1 MEHLMDNTQVHEIE
15 LYPPETFRT
24 LLEHEVNRSHRYGDS
39 LSLIDL
45 ALETD
50 PSNAEALHSADVFT
64 INVLNLHL
72 RNTDIPC
79 KKGSEFLILM
89 PASGMQGA
97 RTACERLIKLMS
109 IEPQPHDRVSF
120 HLLVFIGLAAL
131 PYDRS
136 VSSDELIQH
145 AAQALQ
151 HARTKRIQS
160 VVTYSEIKE

>member
-1 MEHLMDNTQVHEIE
+1 MENTQEHEIE

-24 LLEHEVNRSHRYGDS
+24 LLEHEVNKSHRYGDS

-45 ALETD
+45 VVETD
-50 PSNAEALHSADVFT
+50 PSNAQALHSAEVFT
-64 INVLNLHL
+64 INMLNLHL

-89 PASGMQGA
+89 PASSIQGA
-97 RTACERLIKLMS
+97 RTACERLTKLMS
-109 IEPQPHDRVSF
+109 IEPQSYDKVSF
-120 HLLVFIGLAAL
+120 KLFVFIGLAAL

-136 VSSDELIQH
+136 VSSDGLLQQ

-151 HARTKRIQS
+151 HARAKQLKS
-160 VVTYSEIKE
+160 VVSFPEIKE

>member
-1 MEHLMDNTQVHEIE
+1 MDNALVHEIE

-45 ALETD
+45 VVEAD
-50 PSNAEALHSADVFT
+50 PSIARAQHSAEVFT
-64 INVLNLHL
+64 INALNLHL

-89 PASGMQGA
+89 PATGVQGA
-97 RTACERLIKLMS
+97 RIACERLKKLLS
-109 IEPQPHDRVSF
+109 IEPQTFDRVSF
-120 HLLVFIGLAAL
+120 QLFVFVGLAAL
-131 PYDRS
+131 SYDRS
-136 VSSDELIQH
+136 VSSDGLIQN

-151 HARTKRIQS
+151 YARTNRLNS
-160 VVTYSEIKE
+160 VVSFSEIKK

>member
-1 MEHLMDNTQVHEIE
+1 MENTQVHEIE
-15 LYPPETFRT
+15 LYPPETFKT
-24 LLEHEVNRSHRYGDS
+24 LLDHEVNRSHRYGDS

-45 ALETD
+45 AVETD
-50 PSNAEALHSADVFT
+50 PSNAQALHSAEVFT

-79 KKGSEFLILM
+79 KKGNEFLILM

-97 RTACERLIKLMS
+97 RTACERLTKIMS
-109 IEPQPHDRVSF
+109 METQSYDRVSF
-120 HLLVFIGLAAL
+120 KLLVFIGLASL

-136 VSSDELIQH
+136 VSSDGLIEH

-151 HARTKRIQS
+151 HARAKRFTS
-160 VVTYSEIKE
+160 VVSFSDIQGAA

>member
-1 MEHLMDNTQVHEIE
+1 MENMQEHEIE

-24 LLEHEVNRSHRYGDS
+24 LLEHEVNKSHRYGDS

-45 ALETD
+45 VVETD
-50 PSNAEALHSADVFT
+50 PSNAQALHSAEVFT
-64 INVLNLHL
+64 INMLNLHL

-89 PASGMQGA
+89 PASSIQGA
-97 RTACERLIKLMS
+97 RTACERLTKLMN
-109 IEPQPHDRVSF
+109 IEPQSYDKVSF
-120 HLLVFIGLAAL
+120 KLFVFIGLAAL

-136 VSSDELIQH
+136 VSSDGLLQQ

-151 HARTKRIQS
+151 HARAKRLKS
-160 VVTYSEIKE
+160 VVSFPEIKE

>member
-1 MEHLMDNTQVHEIE
+1 MENTQEYEID

-24 LLEHEVNRSHRYGDS
+24 LLEHEVNKSHRYGDS

-45 ALETD
+45 VVETD
-50 PSNAEALHSADVFT
+50 PSNAQALHSAEVFT
-64 INVLNLHL
+64 INMLNLHL

-89 PASGMQGA
+89 PASSIQGA
-97 RTACERLIKLMS
+97 RTACERLTKLMS
-109 IEPQPHDRVSF
+109 IEPQSYDKVSF
-120 HLLVFIGLAAL
+120 KLFVFIGLAAL

-136 VSSDELIQH
+136 VSSDGLLQQ

-151 HARTKRIQS
+151 HARAKRLKS
-160 VVTYSEIKE
+160 VVSFPEIKE

>member
-1 MEHLMDNTQVHEIE
+1 MENAQIHEIE

-45 ALETD
+45 AVETD
-50 PSNAEALHSADVFT
+50 PNNAHALHSAEVFA

-79 KKGSEFLILM
+79 KKGSEFLVLM
-89 PASGMQGA
+89 PASGIQGA
-97 RTACERLIKLMS
+97 RTACERLSKLMNV
-109 IEPQPHDRVSF
+109 EPQSFDKVSF
-120 HLLVFIGLAAL
+120 KMFAFIGLAAL

-136 VSSDELIQH
+136 VSSDGLLQH

-151 HARTKRIQS
+151 HARTNRLKS
-160 VVTYSEIKE
+160 VVSFSEIKE

>member
-1 MEHLMDNTQVHEIE
+1 MENTQEHEIE

-24 LLEHEVNRSHRYGDS
+24 LLEHEVNKSHRYGDS

-45 ALETD
+45 VVETD
-50 PSNAEALHSADVFT
+50 PSNAQALHSAEVFT
-64 INVLNLHL
+64 INMLNLHL

-89 PASGMQGA
+89 PAASIQGA
-97 RTACERLIKLMS
+97 RTACERLTKLMN
-109 IEPQPHDRVSF
+109 IEPQSYDKVSF
-120 HLLVFIGLAAL
+120 KLFVFIGLAAL

-136 VSSDELIQH
+136 VSSDGLLQH

-151 HARTKRIQS
+151 HARTKRLKS
-160 VVTYSEIKE
+160 VVSFPEIKE

>member
-1 MEHLMDNTQVHEIE
+1 MENAQVHEIE
-15 LYPPETFRT
+15 LYPPEKFRT

-50 PSNAEALHSADVFT
+50 PSDSQALHSAEVFT

-72 RNTDIPC
+72 RDTDIPC

-89 PASGMQGA
+89 PASGIQGA
-97 RTACERLIKLMS
+97 RTACERLTKLMT
-109 IEPQPHDRVSF
+109 IEPQSYDKVSF
-120 HLLVFIGLAAL
+120 KMSMFIGVAAL

-136 VSSDELIQH
+136 VSSDGLIQH

-151 HARTKRIQS
+151 HARMNRLKN
-160 VVTYSEIKE
+160 VVSFSEIND

>member
-1 MEHLMDNTQVHEIE
+1 MENMQEHEIE

-24 LLEHEVNRSHRYGDS
+24 LLEHEVNKSHRYGDS

-45 ALETD
+45 VVETD
-50 PSNAEALHSADVFT
+50 PSNAQALYSAEVFT
-64 INVLNLHL
+64 INMLNLHL

-89 PASGMQGA
+89 PASSIQGA
-97 RTACERLIKLMS
+97 RTACERLTKLMS
-109 IEPQPHDRVSF
+109 IEPQSYDKVSF
-120 HLLVFIGLAAL
+120 KLFVFIELAAL

-136 VSSDELIQH
+136 VCSDGLLQQ

-151 HARTKRIQS
+151 HARAKRLKS
-160 VVTYSEIKE
+160 VVSFPEIQE

>member
-1 MEHLMDNTQVHEIE
+1 VENTLPHDIE

-45 ALETD
+45 VVETD
-50 PSNAEALHSADVFT
+50 PSDSQALHSAEVFT
-64 INVLNLHL
+64 INVLNLYL

-89 PASGMQGA
+89 PASGIEGA
-97 RTACERLIKLMS
+97 RNACERLTKLMS
-109 IEPQPHDRVSF
+109 IEPQSYDKVSF
-120 HLLVFIGLAAL
+120 KLSVFIGLAAL

-136 VSSDELIQH
+136 VSSDGLIQH

-151 HARTKRIQS
+151 HARTKRTRS
-160 VVTYSEIKE
+160 VVSFPELQD